1 MTTSPA
7 EEIAALR
14 DQLSRWSVAYFERD
28 APIVPDADYDASMR
42 RLEALETEHPDLQ
55 TPDSPTQR
63 VGSAPLSSFDS
74 VQHRLPMLS
83 LDNAFSAEELKDFHR
98 RATDRLGLTE
108 VSYCCEPKLDGVAV
122 SIVYEQGHMTL
133 AATRGDGMSG
143 ENVTANVRT
152 IKNVPLTLEGDAI
165 PSYLEVRGEVVIPR
179 EAFERMNARATAA
192 GEKVFVNPRNAAAG
206 SLRQLDSRITARRP
220 LAFTAYSVGV
230 VEGELPPFHDATL
243 RRLGEWG
250 LPISEYMETV
260 TGIDACES
268 YYEAIGARRDALPF
282 DIDGIVFKVNGIAEQ
297 EKLGF
302 VSRAPRWAIARK
314 FPAQEVST
322 RLLGVDFQ
330 VGRTGAITPVAR
342 LEPVFVG
349 GVTVSNATLHNAD
362 EIERLGVQIG
372 DTIIVR
378 RAGDVIPQIVSVV
391 EADRAAPVAVAERQV
406 IQFPKQCPDCG
417 SDVFRE
423 EGEAVVR
430 CVGGMACA
438 AQLKAVIRHFA
449 SRKALDIEGLGDKLI
464 DQLVDDGLV
473 TTVADIFRLGK
484 EQLSSLERMG
494 ERSSENLLSSL
505 GSSQATTL
513 PRFIYALGIR
523 EVGEATARALAQHFL
538 TLEDLLAA
546 PADVL
551 EGVDDVGPIVARHI
565 RAFACDERN
574 RQVLS
579 DLMAAGVNWPDVAVA
594 DGDGPLAGTVWV
606 VTGKLETTGRD
617 DAEQRLRALG
627 AKTASSVSSK
637 TSTVLAGPG
646 AGSKRKKAE
655 ALGVSII
662 DEAEW
667 LAMLEEFE

>member
-342 LEPVFVG
+342 LEPVFVA

-579 DLMAAGVNWPDVAVA
+579 DLMAAGVNWPDVPVA

>member
-391 EADRAAPVAVAERQV
+391 EADRAAPVAERQV